1 MFVVNNKDTRI
12 LTFTPW
18 SRVSIVNFEKVNNGD
33 WVSSNNFIG
42 FHALKQPCSIL
53 SNTYIDGRGNLS
65 SIDLFVCL
73 EESVRSLSCIICK

>member
-42 FHALKQPCSIL
+42 FYALMQTCSIL